1 MRDKFFKC
9 FKRTCFKTSWKGENP
24 MVPQVKLCSVPQ
36 WDVTATGGT
45 VRGGLHW
52 VALCAIFSQ
61 LLPRSHPWWVL
72 IIFSP
77 DCFVRV
83 TRELE
88 LRRYLVTYSLTFS
101 TEIVPP
107 TETSSCLRGPHHRK
121 CIIVLPE
128 VNCLFFGSQRSSCW
142 RHGENRA
149 GRKRNAAVFYLTS
162 PHSETAWLCV
172 PVWTVSVRCQSSSVT
187 ARLQP
192 CLYACS
198 LNDFKCV
205 AAIEVRLARSQL

>member
-1 MRDKFFKC
+1 MRDKFFKF
-9 FKRTCFKTSWKGENP
+9 FKRTCFKTSWRGENP
-24 MVPQVKLCSVPQ
+24 MVPQVKLYSAPQ

-45 VRGGLHW
+45 VRGGPHW
-52 VALCAIFSQ
+52 VALCAIFSP
-61 LLPRSHPWWVL
+61 LLPRGHPWWVL

-121 CIIVLPE
+121 CITVLPE
-128 VNCLFFGSQRSSCW
+128 VNCPFYGSLRSSCQ
-142 RHGENRA
+142 RHGEKPSR
-149 GRKRNAAVFYLTS
+149 
-162 PHSETAWLCV
+162 SEKE
-172 PVWTVSVRCQSSSVT
+172 RSSVLSDVS
-187 ARLQP
+187 AFWHGLALCP
-192 CLYACS
+192 S
-198 LNDFKCV
+198 LNCV
-205 AAIEVRLARSQL
+205 TALSKFLCHS